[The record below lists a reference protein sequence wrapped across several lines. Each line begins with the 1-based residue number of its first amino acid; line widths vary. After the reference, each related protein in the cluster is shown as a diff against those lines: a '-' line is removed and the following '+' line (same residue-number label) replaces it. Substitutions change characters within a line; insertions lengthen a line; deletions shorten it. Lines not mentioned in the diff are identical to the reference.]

1 MQVRRAETVLFLGES
16 HALSYAERVIERDDA
31 PPLVCQPIFLAQAV
45 ALSNFT
51 NDREQLNGQVRSALR
66 SARLLVDEPGSPA
79 NGDGIFT
86 ARTGAWRF
94 VAEMRYAVR
103 PPMLVVCLGSYELFL
118 ALRDYPADDFVLP
131 TTRLIHPLAPSLQR
145 PLLLDHTNE
154 HGATKYFTE
163 RVKPFQIGLQ
173 RLRERGFT
181 RLAVISILPPTT
193 DVPTLAHNVEALSGV
208 VSPRVC
214 PEFLY
219 KAALILNALVAQ
231 ACDAEGAQFLDA
243 WPLLTR
249 DGVARDD
256 VLLAD
261 GVHLR
266 DHVIEEL
273 LEQLVVPA
281 ANRSGGLAAV

>member
-1 MQVRRAETVLFLGES
+1 MRVRRAETVLFLGES

-31 PPLVCQPIFLAQAV
+31 PPLVCQPIFLPQAV

-51 NDREQLNGQVRSALR
+51 NDREQLNAPVRIALR
-66 SARLLVDEPGSPA
+66 SARLLVDEPGLPE

-86 ARTGAWRF
+86 VRAGAWRF
-94 VAEMRYAVR
+94 IAEMRYTVR

-118 ALRDYPADDFVLP
+118 TLRDYPADDFVLP
-131 TTRLIHPLAPSLQR
+131 TTRLMHPLAPSLRR
-145 PLLLDHTNE
+145 PLLRDHTNE
-154 HGATKYFTE
+154 HDATKYFTE

-181 RLAVISILPPTT
+181 RLAVISITPPTT
-193 DVPTLAHNVEALSGV
+193 FVPTLAHNVEALGGAI
-208 VSPRVC
+208 SPRVC

-219 KAALILNALVAQ
+219 KAALVFNALVAQ
-231 ACDAEGAQFLDA
+231 ACEAEGAQFLDA

-249 DGVARDD
+249 DGVVRDD

-261 GVHLR
+261 GTHLK
-266 DHVIEEL
+266 DHAVEEL
-273 LEQLVVPA
+273 LEALVVPA
-281 ANRSGGLAAV
+281 VSRSGGLAPV